1 MGFNVSVLSQADR
14 DRLRDF
20 IGEVI
25 DLDAARPVIAEATA
39 TVIEHVHTVAR
50 CGHDPDRQSWAARCL
65 VGLAEDG
72 ARAHVARA
80 IKAGETVFRK
90 PNTTQVAPLTVPAR
104 VGVRATSA
112 GKVAFQ
118 QPLWWELT
126 WRDFDHW
133 LRLQEQRLARHGEK
147 IEAFRYVAQLHAKY
161 PTSATPGEAVL
172 LDGGDPRAIDLAA

>member
-1 MGFNVSVLSQADR
+1 MGFNVSVLSKDDR
-14 DRLRDF
+14 DRLRAF

-39 TVIEHVHTVAR
+39 TVIEHVHTVAQF
-50 CGHDPDRQSWAARCL
+50 GHDPDQQSWAARCL
-65 VGLAEDG
+65 IGLAEDG

-90 PNTTQVAPLTVPAR
+90 PNTTQVTPLTVPAR
-104 VGVRATSA
+104 VGVRAASE
-112 GKVAFQ
+112 GKVTYQ

-126 WRDFDHW
+126 WQDFDHW
-133 LRLQEQRLARHGEK
+133 FGLQEQRLARHDEK